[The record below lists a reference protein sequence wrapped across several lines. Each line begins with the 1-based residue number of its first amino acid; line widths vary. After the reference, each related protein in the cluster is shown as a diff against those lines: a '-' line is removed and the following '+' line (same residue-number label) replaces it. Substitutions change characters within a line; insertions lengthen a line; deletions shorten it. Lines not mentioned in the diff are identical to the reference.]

1 MFTKHS
7 YDAVKKHY
15 DETKPIRG
23 RKDDIRPAG
32 TRRKDW
38 MQVVKSNYQGIETYG
53 YKLYNTVCVEYLPT
67 TPEKPKQAIVVRH
80 GGWETPSTAEFITSH
95 SPFNCVKRNNR
106 LWVVISGWW
115 IPLVARTDEVRAV
128 QNEQGDWIP
137 EMKPVTVRK
146 VDRSAAKELRKR
158 VDHVIHYCTS
168 LLKLSD
174 GWVMSELSEAAH
186 KARLSYQG
194 CGHELEWMINA
205 KSDDE
210 LLACLG
216 FILPKVQSAECRRL
230 PPTSTYPYG
239 DYEHQYTT
247 SAIIRAIHRIHDAHE
262 PRVYKYE
269 KVMPT
274 TKPLSDVVDLE
285 V

>member
-38 MQVVKSNYQGIETYG
+38 MQVVKSNYQGVETYG
-53 YKLYNTVCVEYLPT
+53 YKFYNTTCVEYLPT
-67 TPEKPKQAIVVRH
+67 TPEKPRQGIVIRH
-80 GGWETPSTAEFITSH
+80 GGWETPVTAEFITAY
-95 SPFNCVKRNNR
+95 SPFSCVKRSNR
-106 LWVVISGWW
+106 LWVLVSGWW
-115 IPLVARTDEVRAV
+115 VPIVGNTGEVRAV
-128 QNEQGDWIP
+128 QDEQGDWIP
-137 EMKPVTVRK
+137 DMKPVTVRR

-168 LLKLSD
+168 MLKLSD
-174 GWVMSELSEAAH
+174 GWVTRELNEAAH
-186 KARLSYQG
+186 QARLAHRGS
-194 CGHELEWMINA
+194 GHELEWMISA

-216 FILPKVQSAECRRL
+216 FILPKVHPTETRRL
-230 PPTSTYPYG
+230 PPTSKHLYG
-239 DYEHQYTT
+239 EYEHQFAIP
-247 SAIIRAIHRIHDAHE
+247 AIIRAIHKIHDAHE

-269 KVMPT
+269 KMMPT
-274 TKPLSDVVDLE
+274 TKPLSDVCVD